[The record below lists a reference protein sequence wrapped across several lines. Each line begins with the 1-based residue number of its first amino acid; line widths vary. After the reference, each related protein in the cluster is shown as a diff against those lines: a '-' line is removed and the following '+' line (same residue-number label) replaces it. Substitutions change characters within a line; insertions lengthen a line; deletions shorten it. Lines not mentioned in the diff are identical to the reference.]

1 MTKTVLPIYRHN
13 LMIYPHWKTR
23 ILLFHQFMFKFWS
36 FSKVKRSFTVQSK
49 SLAST
54 RRALR
59 ALKRLRKSWG
69 IQLSWRRNKMDG
81 WKRDGTIPWWSY
93 DVTILVPSLLSFKET
108 NFQICVLRGFWR
120 YETNF
125 IKFTLFA
132 VAFSNQIAPTL
143 SMLFRTCRTLRPSW
157 LRLPQCWRSLKI
169 WMFFW
174 ICFPAPS
181 WFVKSWRAKQQERRG
196 RLIRKEYLWSI
207 WYCFM
212 RPWTFMAI
220 VSESLLKTFEVFL
233 SMRLS
238 KFHF

>member
-1 MTKTVLPIYRHN
+1 
-13 LMIYPHWKTR
+13 
-23 ILLFHQFMFKFWS
+23 MFKFWS

-54 RRALR
+54 RRALL
-59 ALKRLRKSWG
+59 ALKRLRKSWA
-69 IQLSWRRNKMDG
+69 IQLPWRRNKMDG
-81 WKRDGTIPWWSY
+81 WKRDRTIPWWSY
-93 DVTILVPSLLSFKET
+93 DVTILVPTLLSFKET
-108 NFQICVLRGFWR
+108 NFQICVLRGILKIWD
-120 YETNF
+120 
-125 IKFTLFA
+125 KFHQIYIICRRLFQPNCSH
-132 VAFSNQIAPTL
+132 AFHVISDLSDLEAKLTEIATVR
-143 SMLFRTCRTLRPSW
+143 S
-157 LRLPQCWRSLKI
+157 RSLKI

-220 VSESLLKTFEVFL
+220 VSARFKSESLLNTFEVFL